1 MTFQKKIDTA
11 LAANNLS
18 DALGVILEHFGAD
31 AGTIHLL
38 EADGVLHLKAASAGI
53 PAQVLDAVRLV
64 PVGKGLAGMAVER
77 KEPVT
82 VCNLQSDSGSGARP
96 GAKATGME
104 GAIVVPIL
112 AGEQAIG
119 ALGIGNRVE
128 RTFTEEE
135 TSHLMRLGR
144 AIAERQRS

>member
-1 MTFQKKIDTA
+1 
-11 LAANNLS
+11 
-18 DALGVILEHFGAD
+18 
-31 AGTIHLL
+31 
-38 EADGVLHLKAASAGI
+38 
-53 PAQVLDAVRLV
+53 V

-104 GAIVVPIL
+104 GAIVVPLL